1 MAITREIESI
11 KTIFL
16 ENTLEYHD
24 TLENIE
30 LNKQKDSMFSELYL
44 KHKYRYNYI
53 FKYSSKNSSLNTQIE
68 KLIEFYKKNYEL
80 SKENLLL
87 QIEYYNLIN
96 DIDNNHLLNEKIKNL
111 MKDINTKI
119 KKVFFKFYVNI
130 MEIETINDDNKHLYI
145 SNNTVWCDISF
156 SILLNIFQKNLFTY
170 LINILKG
177 TTIHNYMFN
186 FLAFLV
192 ESYEI
197 KTDDLTF
204 QRKITIDEKKID
216 GLTEIF
222 YTYFRLK
229 TIDIV
234 YYVYL
239 LNKKYYEITKIM
251 VEKFIIYNINN
262 YKNNS
267 LIVIINNLLK
277 IKNQM
282 SGEKPVQEKPV
293 QEKQKR
299 NMVGRAYHK
308 ITKRLKELYTKKKGG
323 ESKQEI
329 IKTKE
334 RVIVH
339 YENVKYKRNVLIKNN
354 KRYVRINKKLI
365 LIS

>member
-1 MAITREIESI
+1 M
-11 KTIFL
+11 
-16 ENTLEYHD
+16 
-24 TLENIE
+24 
-30 LNKQKDSMFSELYL
+30 
-44 KHKYRYNYI
+44 YNYI
-53 FKYSSKNSSLNTQIE
+53 FKYSSENSSLNTQIE
-68 KLIEFYKKNYEL
+68 KLINFYKKNYEL
-80 SKENLLL
+80 SRENLLL
-87 QIEYYNLIN
+87 QIDYYNLIN
-96 DIDNNHLLNEKIKNL
+96 DIHNNDKLNEEIKNL
-111 MKDINTKI
+111 MNDINTKL

-130 MEIETINDDNKHLYI
+130 MEIETIDDYNKDLYI

-177 TTIHNYMFN
+177 TTIDNYMFN
-186 FLAFLV
+186 FLAFLAQ
-192 ESYEI
+192 SYEI

-204 QRKITIDEKKID
+204 QRKITIDETKLAK
-216 GLTEIF
+216 IF
-222 YTYFRLK
+222 YEYLRLK
-229 TIDIV
+229 KIDIV
-234 YYVYL
+234 YCVYL
-239 LNKKYYEITKIM
+239 LDKDYREITKIM
-251 VEKFIIYNINN
+251 VKKFIIYNINN

-267 LIVIINNLLK
+267 LFNIHNNLLK

-308 ITKRLKELYTKKKGG
+308 ITKRLKELYTKKGG

>member
-1 MAITREIESI
+1 
-11 KTIFL
+11 
-16 ENTLEYHD
+16 
-24 TLENIE
+24 
-30 LNKQKDSMFSELYL
+30 
-44 KHKYRYNYI
+44 
-53 FKYSSKNSSLNTQIE
+53 
-68 KLIEFYKKNYEL
+68 
-80 SKENLLL
+80 
-87 QIEYYNLIN
+87 
-96 DIDNNHLLNEKIKNL
+96 
-111 MKDINTKI
+111 
-119 KKVFFKFYVNI
+119 
-130 MEIETINDDNKHLYI
+130 MEIETIDDDNKDLYI
-145 SNNTVWCDISF
+145 SDNTVWCDISF

-234 YYVYL
+234 YNVYL
-239 LNKKYYEITKIM
+239 LDKKYYEITKIM

-262 YKNNS
+262 YNS
-267 LIVIINNLLK
+267 LIVIINNLLDIRK
-277 IKNQM
+277 QM
-282 SGEKPVQEKPV
+282 SGKKPVQEKPV